1 MADRD
6 EFERALDSVDGYR
19 NVITD
24 TSTSLQEKEQAFND
38 MKTVLQIFVGQD
50 LDDFADTTAR
60 EAVKAEMLGEG
71 KSISTHPD
79 EYEERLERVMLKK
92 LLPTYNFDSIYKA
105 LDSARKGS
113 AEGGRVGAM
122 SGMFMGDEEIEA
134 SQAQKATMA
143 RQGELSQKQ
152 DALMNMVM
160 NNRMRG
166 VKNSNRIIEEIQKTG
181 SVLSPSDKD
190 FILERNNALNTY
202 SMDTRDDEV
211 IGRAEGGRVEL
222 NEGGAPM
229 TAMPT
234 EQPQQS
240 QGISFEELR
249 ARLPVE
255 VDDSVVKLLATSEAA
270 LYDFASIESEQD
282 IAIFNQKYNV
292 DLQLPAQV
300 A

>member
-1 MADRD
+1 
-6 EFERALDSVDGYR
+6 
-19 NVITD
+19 
-24 TSTSLQEKEQAFND
+24 
-38 MKTVLQIFVGQD
+38 
-50 LDDFADTTAR
+50 
-60 EAVKAEMLGEG
+60 
-71 KSISTHPD
+71 
-79 EYEERLERVMLKK
+79 
-92 LLPTYNFDSIYKA
+92 
-105 LDSARKGS
+105 
-113 AEGGRVGAM
+113 
-122 SGMFMGDEEIEA
+122 
-134 SQAQKATMA
+134 
-143 RQGELSQKQ
+143 
-152 DALMNMVM
+152 MNMVM

>member
-1 MADRD
+1 
-6 EFERALDSVDGYR
+6 
-19 NVITD
+19 
-24 TSTSLQEKEQAFND
+24 
-38 MKTVLQIFVGQD
+38 
-50 LDDFADTTAR
+50 
-60 EAVKAEMLGEG
+60 
-71 KSISTHPD
+71 
-79 EYEERLERVMLKK
+79 
-92 LLPTYNFDSIYKA
+92 
-105 LDSARKGS
+105 
-113 AEGGRVGAM
+113 
-122 SGMFMGDEEIEA
+122 MGDEDIEA
-134 SQAQKATMA
+134 SKAEKAAIA
-143 RQGELSQKQ
+143 RKGELSQKQ

-211 IGRAEGGRVEL
+211 IGRAAGGRVAL
-222 NEGGAPM
+222 NQGGDPM

-249 ARLPVE
+249 ARLPIE